1 MACKLKKWDQWM
13 ISRAIS
19 LSCLILLIVSPSF
32 IVSAEQ
38 GKPWWEGYD
47 SRSEP
52 LNVEVVKQWETDK
65 GVFQLVRYDIG
76 AFKGTNKAVKP
87 IMSAFYGYPKGA
99 SANTKVPGIVQIHGG
114 GQRAHLPRVEDWV
127 ELGFASISINWGGRV
142 LEGCDESTPNTD
154 WKGLAAGFIRPGITE
169 QALTHHNG
177 VYPTPH
183 TLYKE
188 HHPLNSSWNL
198 VTVAAWRALTFLE
211 QRPEVNADQLGVEGH
226 SMGGR
231 LTVLTAVDPRVKA
244 ASPSVGGTGFL
255 YDDMWGLPGSA
266 RHMRPGENRERY
278 REFVSPS
285 SRWPH
290 IKAKTLFLQATNDFN
305 APMEWAIKGMKLLP
319 EETERITAL
328 APHFNHRFTNETDSA
343 RFMWMVA
350 HLQGEMSFPRQSQAE
365 LILTEGAVPL
375 FRVVPDT
382 SSGLEIADV
391 QVYYG
396 YARDPRI
403 RFWRSATTSKEGGAY
418 IAHCHLFDTNEPL
431 FAFANITYKLGRTLP
446 RRHGVPPTDRITVSS
461 AYKIAYPE
469 DLQKADSLVTEKPER
484 LIDDFKQGWRDWY
497 RLNYDN
503 PHHWF
508 YATRKVVDPSWV
520 GPKGGKLAFTAVTD
534 KPGNKLAV
542 GIIVNAWQGYTGRR
556 QQTFHAIVDLP
567 NAGINDV
574 ALLASDFKNDEG
586 QPMPDWHEATELFF
600 TPVAKIKG
608 PYASKE
614 LWEGSPL
621 VLKDLRWIEGTYG
634 KRPYPHDY
642 KANRTGNDGF
652 KDAFDQAVKDSVE
665 REELDEA
672 VAKDGKVYLAKEMSS
687 RNNSFWRVMNN
698 RAVTDVPISIGGKQY
713 KKGLGVHADS
723 EIAFPI
729 NGKYKTFHVVPGPD
743 DAHRGKLQMIIKVDG
758 KTAYDSG
765 VIHSQ
770 DGVER
775 KPIEI
780 DISKAKELILIVTAA
795 DGDKGGDHAD
805 WADAYLVPLE

>member
-1 MACKLKKWDQWM
+1 MACKLKKRDCGL
-13 ISRAIS
+13 IRYAIS
-19 LSCLILLIVSPSF
+19 ILCLFVLALFPCIA
-32 IVSAEQ
+32 VSAEENS
-38 GKPWWEGYD
+38 PWWKGYD
-47 SRSEP
+47 TRSEP
-52 LNVEVVKQWETDK
+52 LNVQVVKQWETDK

-76 AFKGTNKAVKP
+76 TFKGTNKTVKP
-87 IMSAFYGYPKGA
+87 VMSAFYGYPKGA
-99 SANTKVPGIVQIHGG
+99 SPDAKVPGIVQIHGG
-114 GQRAHLPRVEDWV
+114 GQRAHKPRVEDWV
-127 ELGFASISINWGGRV
+127 ALGFANISINWGGRV
-142 LEGCDESTPNTD
+142 LEDCDESTPNTD
-154 WKGLAAGFIRPGITE
+154 WQGLAAGFIRPGITD
-169 QALTHHNG
+169 QSLTHHNG
-177 VYPTPH
+177 VFPTAN
-183 TLYKE
+183 TLFKE
-188 HHPLNSSWNL
+188 HHALNSSWNL

-211 QRPEVNADQLGVEGH
+211 QRPEVDGNRLGVEGH

-231 LTVLTAVDPRVKA
+231 LTVLAAVDPRVKA

-266 RHMRPGENRERY
+266 RHMRAGEDIERY
-278 REFVSPS
+278 RELVSPS

-290 IKAKTLFLQATNDFN
+290 VKAKTLFLQATNDFN
-305 APMEWAIKGMKLLP
+305 APMEWAIKGMSLMPKD
-319 EETERITAL
+319 TERITAL
-328 APHFNHRFTNETDSA
+328 APHFNHRFTPETDSA

-350 HLQGEMSFPRQSQAE
+350 HLQQEIAFPKQSQAE
-365 LILTEGAVPL
+365 LILPRDGVPL
-375 FRVVPDT
+375 LRVVPDT
-382 SSGLEIADV
+382 SSGLQVADV

-403 RFWRSATTSKEGGAY
+403 RFWRSGQTTEKNGTYVAQ
-418 IAHCHLFDTNEPL
+418 CRVFDQNEPL
-431 FAFANITYKLGRTLP
+431 FAFANITYKLDRALP
-446 RRHGVPPTDRITVSS
+446 GRHGVAPTDRITVSS
-461 AYKIAYPE
+461 TYKISYPK
-469 DLQKADSLVTEKPER
+469 DLQQANVKVTEKPER
-484 LIDDFKQGWRDWY
+484 LIDDFSFGWRDWY
-497 RLNYDN
+497 RLNYNN

-534 KPGNKLAV
+534 KPNNKLAV

-556 QQTFHAIVDLP
+556 QETFHAVVDLP
-567 NAGINDV
+567 EAGNNDV
-574 ALLASDFKNDEG
+574 ALSASDFKNDEG

-621 VLKDLRWIEGTYG
+621 GLNHLRWVGGEYG

-642 KANRTGNDGF
+642 KANRTGDVGF
-652 KDAFDQAVKDSVE
+652 DDQFNEAVKDSVE

-672 VAKDGKVYLAKEMSS
+672 VAKDGKVYLS
-687 RNNSFWRVMNN
+687 RELASKTKSFWRVMNN
-698 RAVTDVPISIGGKQY
+698 RSVTGQPISIGGKQY
-713 KKGLGVHADS
+713 EKGLGVHAES
-723 EIAFPI
+723 EIVFSLK
-729 NGKYKTFHVVPGPD
+729 GKYKSFHALPGPD

-770 DGVER
+770 DKVVR

-780 DISKAKELILIVTAA
+780 DVSQAKELVLLVTAA

-805 WADAYLVPLE
+805 WADAYLVPVK